1 MFPPSPQG
9 SEYEGTWG
17 VQYRQWRSS
26 AAQWAWPWSLAQK
39 VYMIRIDARVV
50 SMVLRMARSA
60 NWLESDGSQGL
71 AR

>member
-1 MFPPSPQG
+1 
-9 SEYEGTWG
+9 
-17 VQYRQWRSS
+17 
-26 AAQWAWPWSLAQK
+26 
-39 VYMIRIDARVV
+39 MIRIDARVV